1 MVLPQR
7 SIDDRAAREAARERL
22 LTRVLE
28 EQERLTSLVL
38 RSLSSTWLAVDLTMP
53 QLKTLLIVVQEA
65 GTTGSHLSRCL
76 RVGLST
82 VTGIV
87 DRLCEQGLVVR
98 TVDPHD
104 RRATRVTA
112 TAAGQRLVS
121 RLYRVRRERM
131 ARVLDGLDLPA
142 LRLVDEAIT
151 LLARSAT
158 AAFGVAGGQPDAPGG
173 TEDDEA
179 DQADEADEA
188 EDEGRAARG
197 VRDSGGEMHAEDKA
211 IRPLA

>member
-1 MVLPQR
+1 MVSPQR
-7 SIDDRAAREAARERL
+7 SIDDRAARAAARERL

-87 DRLCEQGLVVR
+87 DRLCEQGLVAR

-112 TAAGQRLVS
+112 TEAGQRLVS

-131 ARVLDGLDLPA
+131 ARVLEGLDLPA
-142 LRLVDEAIT
+142 LRVVDEAVT
-151 LLARSAT
+151 LLTRSAV
-158 AAFGVAGGQPDAPGG
+158 AAFVVAGGQPDATGETG
-173 TEDDEA
+173 DEA
-179 DQADEADEA
+179 AA
-188 EDEGRAARG
+188 GRAARDA
-197 VRDSGGEMHAEDKA
+197 RDGGGETHAEDNA

>member
-1 MVLPQR
+1 MVSPGR
-7 SIDDRAAREAARERL
+7 SKTERAVRERL
-22 LTRVLE
+22 LRHVLV
-28 EQERLTSLVL
+28 EQERLASIVL

-87 DRLCEQGLVVR
+87 DRLCEQGLVAR
-98 TVDPHD
+98 TVAPQD

-112 TAAGQRLVS
+112 TAAGQRLVG

-131 ARVLDGLDLPA
+131 ARVLEGLDLPA
-142 LRLVDEAIT
+142 LRLVDEAVT

-158 AAFGVAGGQPDAPGG
+158 AAFGVAGGQPDAGG
-173 TEDDEA
+173 ETGAGETGAGEA
-179 DQADEADEA
+179 GAGEA
-188 EDEGRAARG
+188 EAEGPAARG
-197 VRDSGGEMHAEDKA
+197 VRDSGGERHAEDKG

>member
-1 MVLPQR
+1 MVSSQR
-7 SIDDRAAREAARERL
+7 SIDDRVARAAARERL

-87 DRLCEQGLVVR
+87 DRLCEQGLVAR

-112 TAAGQRLVS
+112 TAAGQRLVG

-131 ARVLDGLDLPA
+131 ARVLEGLDLPA
-142 LRLVDEAIT
+142 LRLVDEAVT

-158 AAFGVAGGQPDAPGG
+158 AAFGVAGGQPDAGG
-173 TEDDEA
+173 ETG
-179 DQADEADEA
+179 ADEADEA
-188 EDEGRAARG
+188 EGPAARG
-197 VRDSGGEMHAEDKA
+197 VRDGGGERHAEDKG